1 MDTGPKQKINN
12 KFLGKWC
19 KERKC
24 SFRPYG
30 TKPSI
35 LLLGESHGTKRHLEL
50 EEELIKLVKP
60 STLLHEALRNKTYDP
75 ATRRLSFM
83 EGTLNGLLEKKY
95 HLSGDGEAIK
105 LSNRYKMKAVG
116 ADLSVTE
123 KFRLASEL
131 LKKTG
136 QKAFVLNDSAE
147 AVSQREKR
155 MGERISEYRKKVEGM
170 LVGIFGM
177 HHLRPSSAIHPI
189 LQLEGIEYACI
200 ILPKDNGKR

>member
-1 MDTGPKQKINN
+1 MNTDSKQKINN

-30 TKPSI
+30 TKLSI
-35 LLLGESHGTKRHLEL
+35 LLLGESHGTKRHLEF

-75 ATRRLSFM
+75 ATRRLSFV

-95 HLSGDGEAIK
+95 HLSGEGEAIK
-105 LSNRYKMKAVG
+105 LSNKYRMKAVG
-116 ADLSVTE
+116 ADLSVAE
-123 KFRLASEL
+123 KFKLASEL

-136 QKAFVLNDSAE
+136 QKAFVLNDSIE
-147 AVSQREKR
+147 AISQREKR
-155 MGERISEYRKKVEGM
+155 MGERIADYCKKVDGM

-177 HHLRPSSAIHPI
+177 HHLRPSSGIHPI

-200 ILPKDNGKR
+200 ILPKDKKK